1 MPLQVTRTLADDGDL
16 RQNVPVDMERYH
28 GVRGTRNVAEITAA
42 LEQCGATI
50 LSGPD
55 PAVAPFEYT
64 IRTPQGE
71 QLELVCYAFTAN
83 KYKQGGRPTD
93 EHRLQVKYGSDFSRY
108 HKLYIDPSRRRI
120 TLMFGVHHEMGLFVA
135 VDPLM
140 HNPTWFSK
148 SFELK
153 QADLEEAVDV
163 GWTAWERDRSAGRR
177 KDVAPLLNLQ
187 TEAVCAFRPE
197 YFLRYV
203 AFERVASGL
212 DTGER
217 LLLADRIGRAV
228 SLRVPPIIA
237 KTHPLETALGLSA
250 AEILDVLGGSF
261 RLLVAVRGSV
271 AEHHL
276 ETVLR
281 SAAGVADVQRID
293 EDGQPDFKVR
303 YRSRS
308 FRIECKNVLRRVHKD
323 GVPRV
328 DFQKTRASQ
337 NSKCS
342 RYYDPKQFE
351 VLAACLHP
359 VSERWEYRFCPTRA
373 LPPHEVC
380 SGKLSSKVPVR
391 GEAWSGKVTDALDA
405 VIG

>member
-1 MPLQVTRTLADDGDL
+1 MRI
-16 RQNVPVDMERYH
+16 ERYRGVH
-28 GVRGTRNVAEITAA
+28 GERNVAAITEA
-42 LEQCGATI
+42 LEKSGATI

-55 PAVAPFEYT
+55 PTVAPFEYT

-71 QLELVCYAFTAN
+71 QVDLVCYAFTAN
-83 KYKQGGRPTD
+83 KYKQGGRPSD
-93 EHRLQVKYGSDFSRY
+93 EHRFQVKYGSEFQRY
-108 HKLYIDPSRRRI
+108 HKLYIDPSHRTV

-135 VDPLM
+135 VDPMM
-140 HNPTWFSK
+140 HNPTWFSM
-148 SFELK
+148 SVEMK
-153 QADLEEAVDV
+153 QANLDEALKV
-163 GWTAWERDRSAGRR
+163 GWAAWERDRSAARR
-177 KDVAPLLNLQ
+177 KIDAPLLNLQ

-197 YFLRYV
+197 LFLRYL
-203 AFERVASGL
+203 AFERVASGM

-217 LLLADRIGRAV
+217 LLLADRMGRAV
-228 SLRVPPIIA
+228 SLRPRVVPA
-237 KTHPLETALGLSA
+237 KRHALEDSLGLSA

-276 ETVLR
+276 ETALR
-281 SAAGVADVQRID
+281 STAGVTEVQRID
-293 EDGQPDFKVR
+293 EDGQPDFRVR
-303 YRSRS
+303 YRTRS
-308 FRIECKNVLRRVHKD
+308 FRIECKNVLRRVLKD

-337 NSKCS
+337 SSKCS

-359 VSERWEYRFCPTRA
+359 VTERWEFRFCPTRA
-373 LPPHEVC
+373 LPAHEEC
-380 SGKLSSKVPVR
+380 RGKLSSKVAVL
-391 GEAWSGKVTDALDA
+391 GDAWSGAVTEALDA

>member
-1 MPLQVTRTLADDGDL
+1 MKLTGSRGSRHDA
-16 RQNVPVDMERYH
+16 PVKIERYH
-28 GVRGTRNVAEITAA
+28 GVHGERNVAAITAA
-42 LEQCGATI
+42 LEKSGATI

-55 PAVAPFEYT
+55 ATVAPFDYA

-71 QLELVCYAFTAN
+71 EVDLVCYVFTAN
-83 KYKQGGRPTD
+83 KYKQGGRPSD
-93 EHRLQVKYGSDFSRY
+93 EHRFQVKYGSDFSRY
-108 HKLYIDPSRRRI
+108 HKLYIDPSRRTV

-135 VDPLM
+135 VDPVM
-140 HNPTWFSK
+140 HNPTWFSM
-148 SFELK
+148 SVEMK
-153 QADLEEAVDV
+153 QANLDDALDV
-163 GWTAWERDRSAGRR
+163 GWAAWERERSAARR
-177 KDVAPLLNLQ
+177 KIDAPLLNLQ

-197 YFLRYV
+197 FFLRYV

-217 LLLADRIGRAV
+217 LLLADRIGRAA
-228 SLRVPPIIA
+228 SLCAPVVVA
-237 KTHPLETALGLSA
+237 KQHPLEEALGLSA

-276 ETVLR
+276 ETILR
-281 SAAGVADVQRID
+281 SAAGVTEVQRID
-293 EDGQPDFKVR
+293 EDGQPDFKLR
-303 YRSRS
+303 YRARS
-308 FRIECKNVLRRVHKD
+308 FRIECKNVLRRMHKD

-351 VLAACLHP
+351 LLAACLHP
-359 VSERWEYRFCPTRA
+359 VSERWEYRFCSTRA
-373 LPPHEVC
+373 LPPHEEC
-380 SGKLSSKVPVR
+380 PGKLSSKVAVE
-391 GEAWSGKVTDALDA
+391 GHTWSDTVTQALDA